1 MVETNLLKSLVNISK
16 SSHLDLTNVKYD
28 SEDANRI
35 QQVGAGLE
43 VFLRDSFCGIP
54 GAITNHKKNYEK
66 VFSWLGSKN
75 NPPDAMLRSSD
86 AIEIKKH
93 ENLKHPNLALNSS
106 PPRSIMKHND
116 SKIQAKCKKA
126 EKTPWVK
133 DYLYALGG
141 IQHNNVKEII
151 FCYGDCFIASD
162 EVFQKPLNAISDSL
176 KKLEDKGIELQDT
189 NEIGKV
195 KKIDILGYS
204 ELRIRG
210 MWGLRSP
217 GKIFKNQI
225 GKSGDEELLIV
236 AIMKKEKFEKFP
248 EEDRK
253 KLKNNSFNVKHF
265 QASDPNDSKNQIDL
279 VLVKY
284 SR

>member
-16 SSHLDLTNVKYD
+16 SNHLDLTNVKYD

-43 VFLRDSFCGIP
+43 VFVRDSFCGIP
-54 GAITNHKKNYEK
+54 GAIANHKKNYEK
-66 VFSWLGSKN
+66 FFSWLGSKN

-93 ENLKHPNLALNSS
+93 ENLKYPNLALNSS
-106 PPRSIMKHND
+106 PPRAILRHND
-116 SKIQAKCKKA
+116 SKIKTKCKKA
-126 EKTPWVK
+126 EMTPWVK

-151 FCYGDCFIASD
+151 FCYGDCFVAND
-162 EVFQKPLNAISDSL
+162 EVFQKPLNVISDSL
-176 KKLEDKGIELQDT
+176 KKLEGKGIEFQDT

-195 KKIDILGYS
+195 KKIDSLGYS

-210 MWGLRSP
+210 MWGLSSP

-225 GKSGDEELLIV
+225 EKNGNEELLIV
-236 AIMKKEKFEKFP
+236 GIMKKEKFEKFP

-253 KLKNNSFNVKHF
+253 NLKNNSFNVKHF
-265 QASDPNDSKNQIDL
+265 QASDPNDSEKQIDL